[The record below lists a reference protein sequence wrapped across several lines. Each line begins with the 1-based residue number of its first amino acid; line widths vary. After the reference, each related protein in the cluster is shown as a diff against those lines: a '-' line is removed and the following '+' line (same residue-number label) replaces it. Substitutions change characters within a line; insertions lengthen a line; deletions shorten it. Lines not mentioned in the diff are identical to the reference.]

1 MDKDKI
7 PGGTAQILLQVMMT
21 PSMAMTMITILL
33 VRLFYLPRLH
43 LISSIVLQTTSTQI
57 QISINYNIIVLLCF
71 FICTRTFWTEMS
83 FSF

>member
-1 MDKDKI
+1 MDKEKI

-43 LISSIVLQTTSTQI
+43 LKYSVT
-57 QISINYNIIVLLCF
+57 NN
-71 FICTRTFWTEMS
+71 
-83 FSF
+83 